1 MGGNTAKNSC
11 TGRIA
16 TVQIYWDV
24 DVDVDV
30 EGAVGMM
37 DRGEEGDG
45 R

>member
-1 MGGNTAKNSC
+1 MGGNTAKNGC

-16 TVQIYWDV
+16 TVQIYW